1 LAGEVACP
9 EERRRY
15 DPGVPVGGIPIRDVI
30 AGDIRSR
37 IVDGALKPG
46 TRILEEDI
54 AADHGVS
61 RVPVRE
67 ALRRLEAEG
76 YVELTPFLGASVAI
90 PSATTALELMRIR
103 RALEVLAATLAAE
116 ARGGPVADR
125 LREVTD
131 RGVNAAKHHEREHH
145 PQLVDEFHELVGQA
159 SNNAQLSEL
168 LDQLRGKV
176 RWVFAMDLEER
187 ASLAWHAHDEILK
200 AILAGKSSKAALLM
214 DEHVLADEEW
224 YLASYQHA
232 VDAGPNTAAAE
243 V

>member
-1 LAGEVACP
+1 VVSNRIFLAAEVQGHG
-9 EERRRY
+9 ERRRY
-15 DPGVPVGGIPIRDVI
+15 DPGVAGGIPIRDVI

-37 IVDGALKPG
+37 IVAGALKPG
-46 TRILEEDI
+46 ARILEEDI

-61 RVPVRE
+61 RVPVR
-67 ALRRLEAEG
+67 
-76 YVELTPFLGASVAI
+76 
-90 PSATTALELMRIR
+90 
-103 RALEVLAATLAAE
+103 EVLAATLAAE

-131 RGVNAAKHHEREHH
+131 RGVSAAMHHEREHH

-159 SNNAQLSEL
+159 SSNAQLSEL

-176 RWVFAMDLEER
+176 KWVFAMDLEER
-187 ASLAWHAHDEILK
+187 ASLAWHAHEEILE
-200 AILAGKSSKAALLM
+200 AILAGEASKAAALM

-224 YLASYQHA
+224 YLASYRDA
-232 VDAGPNTAAAE
+232 VDAGPNTAPAE